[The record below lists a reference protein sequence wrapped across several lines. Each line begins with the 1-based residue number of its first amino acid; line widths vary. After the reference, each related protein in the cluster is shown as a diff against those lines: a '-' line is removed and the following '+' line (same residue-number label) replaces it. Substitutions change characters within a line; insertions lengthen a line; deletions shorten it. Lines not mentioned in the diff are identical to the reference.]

1 MGPLTMNEPIPTAQN
16 VAELR
21 TSSRVV
27 QSYLDRG
34 RRHSSASWE
43 SLQARLVDAYHRW
56 AIDPFDMTANQEI
69 DDLSAE
75 YRLRESNL
83 PIQSIQNSIDQG
95 LSILKR
101 TFGEVSTNEFQWRLQ
116 DLMDR
121 YRSEM

>member
-1 MGPLTMNEPIPTAQN
+1 MELPAMSEPIPTAQN

-21 TSSRVV
+21 TTSRVV

-34 RRHSSASWE
+34 RRHSSASRE
-43 SLQARLVDAYHRW
+43 NLQARLVDAYQRW

-83 PIQSIQNSIDQG
+83 PIQLIQNSIDQG

-121 YRSEM
+121 YRSEI